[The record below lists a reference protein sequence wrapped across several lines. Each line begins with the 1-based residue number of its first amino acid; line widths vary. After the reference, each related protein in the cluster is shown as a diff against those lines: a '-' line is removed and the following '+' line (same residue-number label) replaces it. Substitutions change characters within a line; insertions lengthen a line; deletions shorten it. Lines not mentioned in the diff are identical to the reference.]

1 MDENSF
7 LNDTNLSSLHTSEPQ
22 ATSTVLPEQRIRR
35 SRPACTDIATDLF
48 RKTRDDDSSLG
59 ILASNDCLDFSLL
72 GTSARSPAAEQAVM
86 EEAPLMSSS
95 AYLKERF
102 DVSDADIEAQAA
114 LGFEESFT
122 DAVAEIIEH
131 DEQQFNR
138 EHLLDAYEEHPS
150 CENEQLGEISRPSW
164 MSSGEDDRITISA
177 YLQSRSAPMDPVELF
192 SKAPPLAQETKK
204 ESAPAP
210 NKRTIRELVEQQL
223 GMRKS
228 TYREQCGDESWE
240 SSLTSVQSESGIDYS
255 LRAHP
260 RAGQRGQPTD
270 RPAPLVSVTR
280 VPPSRTLKFLTRMV
294 SSSAPSIPL
303 LVHEQ
308 LNYPLDPL
316 CLLHRTPN
324 PPAWAPR
331 VHRWRHKLP
340 HTCWHLAKKTGHSFR
355 SAAMCHILAAP

>member
-255 LRAHP
+255 LKGRIREQVKGAS
-260 RAGQRGQPTD
+260 QPTG
-270 RPAPLVSVTR
+270 RRHSYQSRGFLQAGLSNFSQGWSVQAPLR
-280 VPPSRTLKFLTRMV
+280 SRSSYT
-294 SSSAPSIPL
+294 SSSIIHWIHFAFYTELPILQPG
-303 LVHEQ
+303 
-308 LNYPLDPL
+308 
-316 CLLHRTPN
+316 LH
-324 PPAWAPR
+324 
-331 VHRWRHKLP
+331 V
-340 HTCWHLAKKTGHSFR
+340 FR